1 MNTTPFSGCLSRLL
15 FALALLV
22 LGACRSIEMVEPL
35 QVMSFNVRVPVA
47 ADGPDRWELRRDL
60 LVETI
65 RGARPDVI
73 GTQELVAGQGAYIV
87 AHLPEYAW
95 FGTGRRGAAG
105 DASDEYMGVFWRRDT
120 LRLLDSGDFWLS
132 DTPEV
137 AGSISW
143 DHLYPRLVTWG
154 LFERIADGRRFRLFN
169 THLPYR
175 DEDGAAR
182 LRGAELILQRLAA
195 LPDAGPVILVG
206 DFNDVPDSDVHR
218 ALLRTLDDAW
228 LQASRREGPAA
239 TFHAFTGQSERR
251 IDWVLSRGLRA
262 IRARTLTDNSAG
274 RYPSDHFPVLVD
286 FDWPESPL

>member
-1 MNTTPFSGCLSRLL
+1 
-15 FALALLV
+15 
-22 LGACRSIEMVEPL
+22 
-35 QVMSFNVRVPVA
+35 
-47 ADGPDRWELRRDL
+47 
-60 LVETI
+60 
-65 RGARPDVI
+65 
-73 GTQELVAGQGAYIV
+73 
-87 AHLPEYAW
+87 
-95 FGTGRRGAAG
+95 
-105 DASDEYMGVFWRRDT
+105 
-120 LRLLDSGDFWLS
+120 
-132 DTPEV
+132 
-137 AGSISW
+137 
-143 DHLYPRLVTWG
+143 PRLVTWG
-154 LFERIADGRRFRLFN
+154 LFERTADGRRFRLFN